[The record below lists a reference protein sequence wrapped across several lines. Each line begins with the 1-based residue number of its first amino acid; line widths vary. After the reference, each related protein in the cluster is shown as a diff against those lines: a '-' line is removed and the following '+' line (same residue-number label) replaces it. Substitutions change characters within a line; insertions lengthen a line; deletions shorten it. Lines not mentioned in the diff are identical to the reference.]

1 MFLYSIRRRL
11 LSTAT
16 AMLSLSLLVAP
27 ALTAADNTAKSS
39 LSIVGPWEIST
50 LEPSR
55 SGYLFLRMQ
64 VAEALVGTDLE
75 GKAAPGLAERWEV
88 SPDGLQWRFFLRPDA
103 RFHDGSPVTAESV
116 AMNLQRALGQPG
128 VLAMAPIASISAA
141 APREVNI
148 ALSQPYAMLP
158 MLLAHS
164 SAIILAPAA
173 YNEKGQV
180 RRMLGSGPYQLVR
193 QTLPQQFELAL
204 SPHWRGRQPA
214 IRHIHYL
221 SVSRPETR
229 ALIAESHQ
237 ADLVFGFDPASTQRL
252 RHNPKVVMKE
262 ADLARTVTLK
272 LNSGHRFLN
281 NVETRQALSLAI
293 NRAGI
298 AKGILRTPELA
309 ADQLLPPS
317 ITQWHQAGPEF
328 PRLHSDL
335 AQAKKLLAAQGWR
348 PGTDGILHRNG
359 ERFSLALT
367 TLPDRPE
374 LPIIAT
380 ALQDQ
385 FRKLGIEVKVIVT
398 NSSEIPLGHRTGKLE
413 MGLVPRNFALVPDPF
428 VTLNQDFKHGGGDW
442 GAMNWQNGE
451 VPALLEK
458 IASETEPAAQARYRH
473 DIMLALQQ
481 ELPVI
486 PVTWYRLPV
495 AVHPQLQG
503 VKVDPLE
510 QSYYISDMVWSAQ

>member
-1 MFLYSIRRRL
+1 
-11 LSTAT
+11 
-16 AMLSLSLLVAP
+16 MLSLSLLVAP
-27 ALTAADNTAKSS
+27 ALTAAENTAKSS

-173 YNEKGQV
+173 YNEKGHV
-180 RRMLGSGPYQLVR
+180 RKMLGSGPYQLVR
-193 QTLPQQFELAL
+193 QTLPQQFELKL
-204 SPHWRGRQPA
+204 SPHWRGKQPA
-214 IRHIHYL
+214 IKQIHYL

-473 DIMLALQQ
+473 GIMLALQQ

-510 QSYYISDMVWSAQ
+510 QSYYISDMAWSAQ

>member
-1 MFLYSIRRRL
+1 MPLYSIRRQL
-11 LSTAT
+11 LSFA
-16 AMLSLSLLVAP
+16 AMLSLSLLVGTP
-27 ALTAADNTAKSS
+27 TIAASNTAKSS
-39 LSIVGPWEIST
+39 LSVVGPWEVST

-75 GKAAPGLAERWEV
+75 GKAAPGLAEHWEV
-88 SPDGLQWRFFLRPDA
+88 SPEGLQWRFFLRPKA
-103 RFHDGSPVTAESV
+103 YFHDGSPVTAESV
-116 AMNLQRALGQPG
+116 VMNLQHALEQPG

-141 APREVNI
+141 TPQEINI

-158 MLLAHS
+158 ILLAHS
-164 SAIILAPAA
+164 SVIILAPAA
-173 YNEKGQV
+173 YNEKGHV
-180 RRMLGSGPYQLVR
+180 RKMLGSGPYQLVR
-193 QTLPQQFELAL
+193 QTLPQQFELKL
-204 SPHWRGRQPA
+204 SPHWRGKQPA
-214 IRHIHYL
+214 IKQIHYL

-237 ADLVFGFDPASTQRL
+237 ADLVFGFDPASIQRL
-252 RHNPKVVMKE
+252 RRNPEVVMKE

-309 ADQLLPPS
+309 ADQLFPPS
-317 ITQWHQAGPEF
+317 IAQWHQSGADF
-328 PRLHSDL
+328 PKLGTDL
-335 AQAKKLLAAQGWR
+335 ERAKSLLAAQGWQ
-348 PGTDGILHRNG
+348 PGADGILRRNG
-359 ERFSLALT
+359 ERFTLKLT
-367 TLPDRPE
+367 AFPDRPE
-374 LPIIAT
+374 LPIVAT

-385 FRKLGIEVKVIVT
+385 LRKLGIELKVNIT

-413 MGLVPRNFALVPDPF
+413 LGLLARNYALVPDPF
-428 VTLNQDFKHGGGDW
+428 VALNQDFKRAGGDW
-442 GAMNWQNGE
+442 GAMGWQNKT
-451 VPALLEK
+451 VPALLDK
-458 IASETEPAAQARYRH
+458 IAVETDPATQARYRH

-486 PVTWYRLPV
+486 PITWYRLPV
-495 AVHPQLQG
+495 AVHPQLKG
-503 VKVDPLE
+503 VQVDPFE
-510 QSYYISDMVWSAQ
+510 QSYYISDMYWSVK

>member
-1 MFLYSIRRRL
+1 MLSQRISRQVLPFSAALLALSIL
-11 LSTAT
+11 AT
-16 AMLSLSLLVAP
+16 ASCL
-27 ALTAADNTAKSS
+27 AANTEAKTS

-55 SGYLFLRMQ
+55 AGYMFLRMQ
-64 VAEALVGTDLE
+64 VAEALVSTDLE
-75 GKAAPGLAERWEV
+75 GKAAPGLAERWEI
-88 SPDGLQWRFFLRPDA
+88 STDGLQWRFFLRPDA

-116 AMNLQRALGQPG
+116 VMNLQRALSQPG
-128 VLAMAPIASISAA
+128 VLAMAPIADISAA
-141 APREVNI
+141 VPGEI
-148 ALSQPYAMLP
+148 KITLSKPYAMLP

-204 SPHWRGRQPA
+204 SPHWQGRPPA

-229 ALIAESHQ
+229 ALMAESHQ

-252 RHNPKVVMKE
+252 RRNPRVVLQE
-262 ADLARTVTLK
+262 VDLARTVMLK

-281 NVETRQALSLAI
+281 TVETRQALSLAI
-293 NRAGI
+293 DRAGI

-317 ITQWHQAGPEF
+317 ITQWHQADLEF
-328 PRLHSDL
+328 PRLRTDL
-335 AQAKKLLAAQGWR
+335 AQAKALLSAQGWQ
-348 PGTDGILHRNG
+348 PGADGILRRNG
-359 ERFSLALT
+359 ERFSLQLT
-367 TLPDRPE
+367 TFPDRPE

-385 FRKLGIEVKVIVT
+385 FRKLGIELKVIVT

-442 GAMNWQNGE
+442 GAMNWQNGT

-458 IASETEPAAQARYRH
+458 IATETEPASQAHYRH
-473 DIMLALQQ
+473 DIMLTLQQ

-510 QSYYISDMVWSAQ
+510 QSYYISDMAWSAQ